1 MNALRIGII
10 GGGIGGLTAAI
21 ALRKVGH
28 EVVVY
33 EQARQFSRVGADI
46 NLTPNAAIALEG
58 LGLGPRLRETA
69 AFPTH
74 RLSRTWDSGDVTSRI
89 EMRQAAAERYGASQY
104 TMHRADLLDA
114 LKAALPTT
122 VVRLDK
128 RLVKIDEAHGL
139 GLGFA
144 DGSTDQVDMLI
155 GADGIHS
162 VVRAHLFGPDHPRF
176 TGNVCFR
183 AVVPIERVAHLPHID
198 AFTKWWG
205 PGPAEMLVQFPI
217 SSGKVI
223 FVFATAPQADWRDE
237 SWTVPGDVKELR
249 RLYAAFHSDARTLLG
264 AVDEVVKQALYDR
277 DPLPA
282 WSRGHVTLLGDACH
296 PMLPFM
302 AQGSAMAIEDAIVLA
317 RHLADVERAAIPD
330 ALRRYS
336 LTRLDRTS
344 RVQLGSRA
352 NNWLREGNNG
362 DWLYGYNAWRVPLAS

>member
-1 MNALRIGII
+1 MTLRVGIV

-21 ALRKVGH
+21 ALRKIGQ

-58 LGLGPRLRETA
+58 LGLGPALRATA

-74 RLSRTWDSGDVTSRI
+74 RLSRTWDTGEVTSRI
-89 EMRQAAAERYGASQY
+89 EMRRAAEERYGASQY
-104 TMHRADLLDA
+104 TMHRADLLAA
-114 LKAALPTT
+114 LEAALPPN
-122 VVRLDK
+122 VAQLGK
-128 RLVKIDEAHGL
+128 RLVTINDERDLAL
-139 GLGFA
+139 RFA
-144 DGSTDQVDMLI
+144 DGSTDQIDVLI

-183 AVVPIERVAHLPHID
+183 SVVPIERVANLPHID

-223 FVFATAPQADWRDE
+223 FVFATAPQTDWRDE
-237 SWTVPGDVKELR
+237 SWTVPGNVEELR
-249 RLYAAFHSDARTLLG
+249 RLYAAFHIDVRKLLD
-264 AVDEVVKQALYDR
+264 AVDEVLKQALYDR
-277 DPLPA
+277 DPLRA
-282 WSRGHVTLLGDACH
+282 WSRGRVTLLGDACH

-317 RHLADVERAAIPD
+317 RHLAGVDRAGVAD
-330 ALRRYS
+330 ALRRYG
-336 LTRLDRTS
+336 LTRLDRSS

-362 DWLYGYNAWRVPLAS
+362 DWLYGYDAWHTPLAS